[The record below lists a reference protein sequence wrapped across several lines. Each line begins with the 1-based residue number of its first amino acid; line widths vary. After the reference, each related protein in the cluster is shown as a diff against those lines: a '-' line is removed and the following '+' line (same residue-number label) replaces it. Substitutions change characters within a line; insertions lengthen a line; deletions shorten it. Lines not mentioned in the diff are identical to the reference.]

1 MKGAGGA
8 SGSFATESGGFDGG
22 LNFDDMF
29 DFGSAAISSGS
40 PIAAKASGLRPARKR
55 MTSGLCCKSGG
66 YATNHPHTRAFAKFL
81 ITACGDSRRWRMR
94 FIGDTAHEQASLSC
108 SAAFEL
114 RDRAVSHGVSLHQ
127 ASHVALLQSSFLL
140 QTGCTYEYSSIV
152 SPA

>member
-40 PIAAKASGLRPARKR
+40 PIAAKASELRPAQKR
-55 MTSGLCCKSGG
+55 DFRACRKSGG

-152 SPA
+152 STA